1 MSRKVARIIH
11 LLVNA
16 GYYDYYYNALLLLS
30 WHNFS
35 YQSPEMPLLYVLNV
49 EMGWVG
55 NWILEVMGWTQ
66 GKRGFSL
73 YISFAMPYVF
83 DDFLKSGKNEEIPY
97 SHFVFNSFLRLIS
110 DTRTNIWFSSTRLI
124 TNWMKRRRVSS
135 NVLHF
140 GIQISFL

>member
-49 EMGWVG
+49 EMGWVTESRF
-55 NWILEVMGWTQ
+55 W
-66 GKRGFSL
+66 K
-73 YISFAMPYVF
+73 
-83 DDFLKSGKNEEIPY
+83 
-97 SHFVFNSFLRLIS
+97 
-110 DTRTNIWFSSTRLI
+110 
-124 TNWMKRRRVSS
+124 
-135 NVLHF
+135 
-140 GIQISFL
+140 